1 MPLETLHANHIGATG
16 GGFELQRA
24 NNAIMRIVG
33 LDGDENNLF
42 QLSLASFPI
51 PKVSSGIIEVN
62 YLNEKRKF
70 AGMETYDDLT
80 VVFNDYV
87 EEDLALL
94 LHRWRYQVKD
104 PVTGKMGFK
113 KDYAKEGRV
122 TLYAPDGT
130 GDREYE
136 LQGVWPS
143 ALDGGEIDYA
153 TEDGVKINLT
163 LTIDKVIYANAR
175 QFVGAA

>member
-1 MPLETLHANHIGATG
+1 MPLDTLHADHIGATS

-24 NNAIMRIVG
+24 NNALMRIVG

-42 QLSLASFPI
+42 QLSLASFPV
-51 PKVSSGIIEVN
+51 PKSTHGIIEVP

-70 AGMETYDDLT
+70 AGMPTYDDIT
-80 VVFNDYV
+80 VIFNDFV
-87 EEDLALL
+87 GEDVALL
-94 LHRWRYQVKD
+94 LHRWYYQIHD
-104 PVTGKMGFK
+104 PITGKQQFK
-113 KDYAKEGRV
+113 AQYAKEGRV

-130 GDREYE
+130 SDREYE

-143 ALDGGEIDYA
+143 GLDGGEIDFA

-163 LTIDKVIYANAR
+163 LTIDKVIYAPAR
-175 QFVGAA
+175 PFFGT